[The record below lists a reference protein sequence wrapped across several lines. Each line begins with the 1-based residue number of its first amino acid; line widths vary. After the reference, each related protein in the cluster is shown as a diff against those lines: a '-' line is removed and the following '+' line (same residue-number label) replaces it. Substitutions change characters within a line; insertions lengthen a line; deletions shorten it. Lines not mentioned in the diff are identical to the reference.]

1 MNSVFE
7 LALSFDDVLLKPR
20 YSPLSSRSEVDLTTK
35 ISDKL
40 TLTNP
45 LIPTN
50 MDTVTGVKMAI
61 RAAELGSM
69 AIIPRFETV
78 LEQAKKVE
86 TVAEKVKVVAASVGV
101 KEIELERAEVL
112 VKAGVTVLDID
123 AAHGHLQKVLDT
135 TKILKQKYG
144 SKVTILAGIAATYE
158 AACDLY
164 KAGADCVTV
173 GVGGGSICTTRTQT
187 GCGLPTFASLLEVS
201 KAAKKYN
208 KTFMPLAG
216 LKISGD
222 AVKSL
227 AKGACA
233 VRGGNL
239 FAGAL
244 ETPGD
249 LVTIRGA
256 QYKHYNGSTSFLEKT
271 KQVKKDSK
279 GKTKEY
285 TIHIEGVAGLVKY
298 KGTLDEIFNNQ
309 LAGIKSGLSYCGAKN
324 LKELVK
330 NAQFVQISGAGITEN
345 RPHDLASF
353 SKN

>member
-1 MNSVFE
+1 MNPTFS
-7 LALSFDDVLLKPR
+7 LALSFDDVLLKPK
-20 YSPLSSRSEVDLTTK
+20 YSPINSRSEVDLTTK

-50 MDTVTGVKMAI
+50 MDTITGVEMAI
-61 RAAELGSM
+61 RSAELGSM
-69 AIIPRFETV
+69 AILPRFETIDA
-78 LEQAKKVE
+78 QAKKVLG
-86 TVAEKVKVVAASVGV
+86 VAKKLKVVAASVGV
-101 KEIELERAEVL
+101 KEGEKERAEVL
-112 VKAGVTVLDID
+112 VKSGAIVLDID
-123 AAHGHLQKVLDT
+123 AAHGHLQKVLDM
-135 TKILKQKYG
+135 TKFLKQRYG
-144 SKVTILAGIAATYE
+144 SNVTILAVIAATYE

-173 GVGGGSICTTRTQT
+173 GVGGGSICTTRIQT
-187 GCGLPTFASLLEVS
+187 GCGYPTFASLLEVS

-216 LKISGD
+216 VKCSGD

-227 AKGACA
+227 ATGACA
-233 VRGGNL
+233 VRGGNI
-239 FAGAL
+239 FAGTL

-249 LVTIRGA
+249 LVTVKGIK
-256 QYKHYNGSTSFLEKT
+256 YKHYNGSTSFLEKT
-271 KQVKKDSK
+271 RQVKKDSN

-298 KGTLDEIFNNQ
+298 KGTIEDVFNSY

-324 LKELVK
+324 LNELVK
-330 NAQFVQISGAGITEN
+330 NAEFVQITSSGIVEN
-345 RPHDLASF
+345 KPHDLVTYS
-353 SKN
+353 